1 MRTRRDG
8 FSIRFVAE
16 YLRRRRRA
24 TAAAARARQEPIEA
38 LTRAVR
44 RTQDKA
50 TRTVP

>member
-1 MRTRRDG
+1 MSTRRDG

-16 YLRRRRRA
+16 YLRGRRGA
-24 TAAAARARQEPIEA
+24 TAAGKADRHEPIVA

-44 RTQDKA
+44 RTQEKA